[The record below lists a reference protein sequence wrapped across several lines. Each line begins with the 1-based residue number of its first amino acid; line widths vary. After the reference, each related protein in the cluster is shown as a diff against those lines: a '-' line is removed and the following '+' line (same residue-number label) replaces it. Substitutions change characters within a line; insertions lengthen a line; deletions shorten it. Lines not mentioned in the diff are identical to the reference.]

1 MKWVQ
6 YGSRFLS
13 PPYQLIGSIRGWE
26 AWQQEGKQYTVL
38 TREIQSLRDAKKF
51 CQSHSDKAKGEGDVN
66 ELEDIR
72 RRLEEVAED
81 FGNDSEWGW
90 DRTRMH
96 LTISDP
102 KGNPIA
108 TLHVE
113 RYQ

>member
-1 MKWVQ
+1 M
-6 YGSRFLS
+6 
-13 PPYQLIGSIRGWE
+13 
-26 AWQQEGKQYTVL
+26 
-38 TREIQSLRDAKKF
+38 
-51 CQSHSDKAKGEGDVN
+51 N

-113 RYQ
+113 QAN